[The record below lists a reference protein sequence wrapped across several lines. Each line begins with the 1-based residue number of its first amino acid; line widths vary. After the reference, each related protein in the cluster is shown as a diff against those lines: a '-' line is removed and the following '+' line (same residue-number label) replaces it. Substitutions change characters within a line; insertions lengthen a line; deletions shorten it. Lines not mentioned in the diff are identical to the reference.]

1 MRVLLDEQ
9 LPRRLGRELMGIEV
23 RTVQQ
28 AGWAGTKN
36 GDLLRRAAQAG
47 FDAFVTAD
55 QNLRFQQNL
64 KGNPIAVIVLV
75 ARSNVLED
83 LMPLVPALRD
93 ALSRTGPGEL
103 TLVGP
108 N

>member
-1 MRVLLDEQ
+1 MNSSRGV
-9 LPRRLGRELMGIEV
+9 PRRPARELMEFDV

-28 AGWAGTKN
+28 AAW
-36 GDLLRRAAQAG
+36 AG

-55 QNLRFQQNL
+55 QNLRVQQNL
-64 KGNPIAVIVLV
+64 LGIPIAVIVLV

-83 LMPLVPALRD
+83 LLPLVSGVRD
-93 ALSRTGPGEL
+93 ALSRTRPGEL

-108 N
+108 F